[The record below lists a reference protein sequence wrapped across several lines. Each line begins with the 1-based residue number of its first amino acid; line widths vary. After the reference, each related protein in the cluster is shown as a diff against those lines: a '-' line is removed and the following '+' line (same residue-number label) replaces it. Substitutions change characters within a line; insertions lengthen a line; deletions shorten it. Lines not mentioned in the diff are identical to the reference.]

1 MSETKILLVDDVKI
15 FLEIQKDFLRFSPV
29 QILTAYNG
37 IEALRT
43 AALER
48 PHLIVM
54 DVNMPHMDGVTCC
67 KAIREDP
74 VLHSTPA
81 ILVITRSGQDDMESY
96 KSAGCNAILHKP
108 LQRREFL
115 NMAYKFLP
123 AIERREPRVSCRMP
137 VTVES
142 SSAIFTGMSH
152 DIAMNGL
159 YVAADCDLE
168 SGSEIVLSFT
178 LPMGDDKVTVA
189 RGRIAWG
196 NSGGEDTTKGLP
208 RGFGVE
214 FLEITG
220 EDRLTARFNDLTEF
234 VTSRRVL

>member
-54 DVNMPHMDGVTCC
+54 DVNMPQMDGVTCC

-115 NMAYKFLP
+115 NMAYNFLP

-137 VTVES
+137 VTVDEAYLRRS
-142 SSAIFTGMSH
+142 ILEPNADVVKGFQPVMPSFPELKDVEVEAIVEL
-152 DIAMNGL
+152 I
-159 YVAADCDLE
+159 E
-168 SGSEIVLSFT
+168 
-178 LPMGDDKVTVA
+178 
-189 RGRIAWG
+189 
-196 NSGGEDTTKGLP
+196 
-208 RGFGVE
+208 GV
-214 FLEITG
+214 
-220 EDRLTARFNDLTEF
+220 R
-234 VTSRRVL
+234 